1 MLKVSVVFHPVRP
14 HLHRLGQILVV
25 VAMLVAFSTATHKAG
40 ADEGGNSAICR
51 EQCNYD
57 SSSSCYWSC
66 MSDRG
71 LYDSAPGGTMGPMPA
86 PPTLYGAIAVDIDTL
101 ATGYVKDVA
110 SREEAERGALENCRK
125 AGGSASG
132 CEVAVWGHNTC
143 LALSTSL
150 GGSSGNAWGYAWS
163 DDGWVS
169 RRDAVNACREQGG
182 SNCKV
187 AVSLCTG

>member
-1 MLKVSVVFHPVRP
+1 MSDRLMTRSKRQNSMLKVSVVFHPVRP

-125 AGGSASG
+125 AGGSAFCAARRCSSY
-132 CEVAVWGHNTC
+132 WTIWNR
-143 LALSTSL
+143 STAPPTS
-150 GGSSGNAWGYAWS
+150 
-163 DDGWVS
+163 S
-169 RRDAVNACREQGG
+169 RRC
-182 SNCKV
+182 
-187 AVSLCTG
+187 